1 MLFPSPGDLPDPVI
15 EPTSFTLADGFFT
28 TESPGKP
35 RFRNSNKNTSPL
47 YSQLQGTGKKCVCL
61 CSGVKKLLGW
71 DLAYQ
76 STSGQREELEINRIQ
91 RLSESL

>member
-35 RFRNSNKNTSPL
+35 RFRNSKKNTSPL
-47 YSQLQGTGKKCVCL
+47 YSHYREQGRSVSVFVLELKAAGMGPGG
-61 CSGVKKLLGW
+61 SE
-71 DLAYQ
+71 YF
-76 STSGQREELEINRIQ
+76 STERRAGDKQNPKTI
-91 RLSESL
+91 